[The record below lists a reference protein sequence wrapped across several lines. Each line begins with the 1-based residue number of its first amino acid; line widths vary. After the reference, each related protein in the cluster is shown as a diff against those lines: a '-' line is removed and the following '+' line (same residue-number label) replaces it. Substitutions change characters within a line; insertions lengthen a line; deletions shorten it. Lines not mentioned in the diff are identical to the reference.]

1 MPEGPETHALADRL
15 STLLVDETLRAVRFI
30 DPKLQRRRALLEGKR
45 VLAVEARGK
54 ALLTAVEG
62 GWTLYAHSHLFGFW
76 RFVDERE
83 ALPDGA
89 PPRLVLATV
98 RGVAALYAAPSIAL
112 WETDAL
118 DRHPYLA
125 RLGPDV
131 LDPAVDATGLLAH
144 MRTPQ
149 FDKRTLAVL
158 LLDQGFAAG
167 MGNYLR
173 SEVLFQARLSPHRI
187 LQDLTAGERRRLAN
201 ALLDVPRRAYR
212 SMHDEVL
219 PPGKDYLATT
229 RARFGFQVFERACAP
244 CPRGD
249 GTITESRLAG
259 RRLYWCPGCQH

>member
-15 STLLVDETLRAVRFI
+15 SLLLVDEALTRVRFV
-30 DPKLQRRRALLEGKR
+30 DPKLQRRRGALEGKR

-62 GWTLYAHSHLFGFW
+62 GWTLYTHSHLFGFW
-76 RFVDERE
+76 RLADEAD

-89 PPRLVLATV
+89 PPRLLLVTV
-98 RGVAALYAAPSIAL
+98 RGAAALYAAPSISL
-112 WETDAL
+112 WRTDAL
-118 DRHPYLA
+118 DTQPYLA

-131 LDPAVDATGLLAH
+131 LDPAVDARILLAQ
-144 MRTPQ
+144 MRIPR
-149 FDKRTLAVL
+149 FAKRTLAVL
-158 LLDQGFAAG
+158 LLEQDFAAG

-173 SEVLFQARLSPHRI
+173 SEVLFQARLSPYRI
-187 LQDLTAGERRRLAN
+187 LQDLTTGERRRLAN

-212 SMHDEVL
+212 AKHDDVL
-219 PPGKDYLATT
+219 PPGKDYLART
-229 RARFGFQVFERACAP
+229 RARFGFEVFERAGAP

-249 GTITESRLAG
+249 GTVAEIRLAG